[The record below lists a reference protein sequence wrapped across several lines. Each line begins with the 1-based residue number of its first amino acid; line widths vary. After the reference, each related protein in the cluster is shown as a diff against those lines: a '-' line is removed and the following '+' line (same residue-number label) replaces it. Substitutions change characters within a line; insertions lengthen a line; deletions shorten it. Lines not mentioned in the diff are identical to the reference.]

1 MKKIVNNI
9 ITFLIALVGLIGGGI
24 WAYSSNWEMEPII
37 LMAISAIEIV
47 GFLILRLFVDPE
59 SETETKYQ
67 QNITN
72 KKKVDKQIVIQ
83 KNKGKIDM

>member
-9 ITFLIALVGLIGGGI
+9 IAFLIALVGLVGGGI
-24 WAYSSNWEMEPII
+24 WAYSTSWEMEPVI
-37 LMAISAIEIV
+37 LMAISAIEII

-59 SETETKYQ
+59 SETKYQ

-83 KNKGKIDM
+83 KNKGKIEM

>member
-1 MKKIVNNI
+1 MKKIINNI

-24 WAYSSNWEMEPII
+24 WAYSSSWEMEPII

-47 GFLILRLFVDPE
+47 GFLILRLFVD
-59 SETETKYQ
+59 SEADTKYQ

-72 KKKVDKQIVIQ
+72 NKKVDKQIVIQ
-83 KNKGKIDM
+83 KNKGKIEM

>member
-1 MKKIVNNI
+1 MKKIVNKT
-9 ITFLIALVGLIGGGI
+9 ITFLIALVGLIGAGI

-47 GFLILRLFVDPE
+47 GFIILRLFVDPE

-83 KNKGKIDM
+83 NNKGKIDM

>member
-24 WAYSSNWEMEPII
+24 WGYFSNWEMEPII
-37 LMAISAIEIV
+37 LMLISFIEIV
-47 GFLILRLFVDPE
+47 GFLISRLFVGTEPE
-59 SETETKYQ
+59 KETKYQ

-83 KNKGKIDM
+83 KNKGKIEM

>member
-1 MKKIVNNI
+1 M
-9 ITFLIALVGLIGGGI
+9 TFLIALVGLIGGGI

-37 LMAISAIEIV
+37 LMAISTIEII
-47 GFLILRLFVDPE
+47 GFFVLRFFVDSE
-59 SETETKYQ
+59 SETKYQ
-67 QNITN
+67 QNIIN

>member
-1 MKKIVNNI
+1 MKKIVNKT

-47 GFLILRLFVDPE
+47 GFIILRLFVDPE

-83 KNKGKIDM
+83 NNKGKIDM

>member
-9 ITFLIALVGLIGGGI
+9 ITFLIALVGLIGGGV
-24 WAYSSNWEMEPII
+24 WAYSTNWDMEPLI
-37 LMAISAIEIV
+37 LMTISAIEII
-47 GFLILRLFVDPE
+47 GFLILRLFADF
-59 SETETKYQ
+59 ETETKYQ

-72 KKKVDKQIVIQ
+72 KKKVDKQIIIQ